1 MRHYAR
7 NLSYSPL
14 RAPNEHPP
22 SCSFRVIHRRRVYY
36 LLLCRVLLGAVAR
49 TQDGATCLDG
59 GGGACFATA
68 QNRELAVVPRSSP
81 AVHFHSLLAET
92 GGRVQRHR
100 EFIVFHG
107 NYVYP
112 EYLLAYHRV

>member
-7 NLSYSPL
+7 NLSHSPL
-14 RAPNEHPP
+14 RTPNEHPP

-112 EYLLAYHRV
+112 EYLLAYYRV

>member
-1 MRHYAR
+1 MRHYAQ

-49 TQDGATCLDG
+49 TQDGATCLGG

-92 GGRVQRHR
+92 GGQVMRHR

-107 NYVYP
+107 NYIYP
-112 EYLLAYHRV
+112 EYLVAYYRV

>member
-1 MRHYAR
+1 M
-7 NLSYSPL
+7 
-14 RAPNEHPP
+14 
-22 SCSFRVIHRRRVYY
+22 CRVI
-36 LLLCRVLLGAVAR
+36 LGAVAR
-49 TQDGATCLDG
+49 TRDGSACLD

-68 QNRELAVVPRSSP
+68 QQRELSTVPGSSP

-107 NYVYP
+107 NYIYP
-112 EYLLAYHRV
+112 EYLLAYQRVQR

>member
-1 MRHYAR
+1 MY
-7 NLSYSPL
+7 
-14 RAPNEHPP
+14 
-22 SCSFRVIHRRRVYY
+22 VRRRVYY

-49 TQDGATCLDG
+49 TRDGATCMDG
-59 GGGACFATA
+59 GGGCFATT
-68 QNRELAVVPRSSP
+68 QNRELVTVPGSSP

-100 EFIVFHG
+100 EFIVFRG
-107 NYVYP
+107 NYIYP